1 MSFNS
6 LYYLAFLSIVV
17 ILYFLVGSRYRWVL
31 LILASY
37 YFYASWKPEYL
48 LLIAGTTVIN
58 YFVAVVMVRQEEK
71 RKRRKFL
78 LISLASG
85 LGLLFFFKYFDFFA
99 ASIQDILRGAGF
111 FFKSPLLNIIMPIGI
126 SFYTLQTI
134 GYILDVYHGKIEPE
148 RHLGTFAVYVSFFPI
163 VMSGPIERSRHLLPQ
178 LKREN
183 KINFSYENV
192 SQGVKLIILGLFYKL
207 VVADRAAIYVN
218 AVFGNADKHL
228 GLTFI
233 AALIFFSFQ
242 IYCDF
247 AGYSSVAIGSAKL
260 LGIDILPNFNRPYFA
275 SSIKDFWRRWHIS
288 LSTWLRDYVFLPLA
302 YSFSRVLK
310 KERYLSIRTDRIIYF
325 YAILVTFF
333 LCGLWHGA
341 NWTFIA
347 WGCLHGFYL
356 AVENILR
363 VKTRRSLLKI
373 GITYILVLLTWI
385 FFRAASISD
394 AFAIVGKIFTKPGS
408 LFIPQGPDIV
418 APIYAGMAILL
429 VLVIEFKQEF
439 FPARFSFFNNKREL
453 VRVLSYAAI
462 VALILT
468 LGVFDG
474 GQFIYSQF

>member
-1 MSFNS
+1 MRFNS
-6 LYYLAFLSIVV
+6 LSYMAFLSIVV
-17 ILYFLVGSRYRWVL
+17 LLYYLVGSRYRWAVL
-31 LILASY
+31 LLASY

-48 LLIAGTTVIN
+48 LIIAGTTVIN
-58 YFVAVVMVRQEEK
+58 YLVAVVMARQGEK

-78 LISLASG
+78 LVSLASG
-85 LGLLFFFKYFDFFA
+85 LGLLFFFKYFNFFS
-99 ASIQDILRGAGF
+99 ASLHELLHGAGLLY
-111 FFKSPLLNIIMPIGI
+111 KSPLLNVVMPIGI

-134 GYILDVYHGKIEPE
+134 GYIMDVYHGKIEPD

-163 VMSGPIERSRHLLPQ
+163 VLSGPIERSKHLLPQ
-178 LKREN
+178 LHREK
-183 KINFSYENV
+183 KIAFSYENI

-218 AVFGNADKHL
+218 AVFANTDKHF

-260 LGIDILPNFNRPYFA
+260 LGIDILPNFNRPYLA

-302 YSFSRVLK
+302 YSFSRMWK
-310 KERYLSIRTDRIIYF
+310 KEKYMSIRTDRIIYF
-325 YAILVTFF
+325 CAIFITFF

-341 NWTFIA
+341 NWTFIV

-363 VKTRRSLLKI
+363 VKTRRNLLKI
-373 GITYILVLLTWI
+373 GITYLLVLFTWT
-385 FFRAASISD
+385 FFRAASIAD
-394 AFAIVGKIFTKPGS
+394 AFTIVGKIFTKPGS

-418 APIYAGMAILL
+418 APIYTCMAILI
-429 VLVIEFKQEF
+429 VLVMEFKQEF
-439 FPARFSFFNNKREL
+439 FPSRFSFFNNDREL

-462 VALILT
+462 IALILT